1 MHKDSLFISSIVMI
15 LLVALVIVSF
25 YDVPFLGKLLI
36 IVFGGLFFLLAVG
49 IVFFVIYLIVDEILY
64 RKRRVG
70 REDDGA
76 RLLSE

>member
-25 YDVPFLGKLLI
+25 YVPFLGKLLA
-36 IVFGGLFFLLAVG
+36 IVFCGLFFLLAVG

-64 RKRRVG
+64 RKRNM
-70 REDDGA
+70 E
-76 RLLSE
+76 